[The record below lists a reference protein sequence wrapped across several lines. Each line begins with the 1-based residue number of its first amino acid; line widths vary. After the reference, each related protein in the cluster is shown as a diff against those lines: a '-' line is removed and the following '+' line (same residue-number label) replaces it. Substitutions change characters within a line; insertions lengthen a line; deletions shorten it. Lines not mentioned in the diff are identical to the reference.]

1 MKFAGVVLLSF
12 LFVCATAAD
21 AQSVGPEEST
31 QAGVDGQSL
40 VPKVN
45 TASICL
51 MIENAA
57 ATSGLPFE
65 FFMRIIW
72 QESRMKPD
80 AVGPTTRGGWQAQG
94 IAQFMPLTAA
104 ERLLSDPF
112 DPGEALP
119 KSAAFLRELRDQFGN
134 LGLAAAAYNAG
145 PQRVR
150 DWLAHRR
157 RQLPSE
163 TQSYVRIVTGRAIE
177 EWIRPGL
184 SELPIGVPAESPC
197 RDSAQRAA
205 VPKPATTTVGKTT
218 APAWGIQL
226 IGDRSE
232 VKALAA
238 YHALQTRYADILG
251 PYQPIVART
260 TGGVGTA
267 IVWNRVRVLAD
278 NRAAAELL
286 CSRLRAAGESCLVQ
300 RN

>member
-1 MKFAGVVLLSF
+1 MKVTGVALLSF
-12 LFVCATAAD
+12 LLVCATSAD
-21 AQSVGPEEST
+21 AQLVGPREPT

-40 VPKVN
+40 VPKAN

-51 MIENAA
+51 MVEDAA
-57 ATSGLPFE
+57 ATSGLPFD
-65 FFMRIIW
+65 FFMGIIW

-80 AVGPTTRGGWQAQG
+80 AVGPVTRSGWQAQG
-94 IAQFMPLTAA
+94 IAQFMPVTAA
-104 ERLLSDPF
+104 ERLLINPF
-112 DPGEALP
+112 DPAQALP

-157 RQLPSE
+157 RLPSE
-163 TQSYVRIVTGRAIE
+163 TQSYVRIVTGHAIE

-184 SELPIGVPAESPC
+184 SEVPIGAPADSPC
-197 RDSAQRAA
+197 RDPTQRVAITKLASA
-205 VPKPATTTVGKTT
+205 KVGKTT
-218 APAWGIQL
+218 ALAWGIQL

-232 VKALAA
+232 VKAVAA
-238 YHALQTRYADILG
+238 YRALQTRHVDILG

-260 TGGVGTA
+260 MGGAGTG

-278 NRAAAELL
+278 SRAAAELL